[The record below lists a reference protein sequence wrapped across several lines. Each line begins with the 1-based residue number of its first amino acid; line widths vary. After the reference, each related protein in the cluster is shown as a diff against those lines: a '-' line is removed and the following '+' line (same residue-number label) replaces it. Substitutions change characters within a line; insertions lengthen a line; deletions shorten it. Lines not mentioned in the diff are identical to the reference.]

1 MNKLAFW
8 EGVAILVGTII
19 GAGVF
24 TLPYAASQSGLMV
37 ALFWLLFLG
46 LVVLYIH
53 LIFGEIILR
62 TPENFR
68 LPGYVGYYLGE
79 QAKKFLLIT
88 NFLTFGISLTIY
100 LLLAAR
106 FMAILISPY
115 QVPFQTLFL
124 VLWFLLSIVI
134 LFDSSVAS
142 RLNFYCSFGL
152 LALFLVLFFLLMPH
166 FQAANFNWTSHLSWN
181 WLLPYG
187 LFLYA
192 LVGFSAV
199 PEALKVARE
208 NNIKGSLFKKII
220 LIASLIPVLAYALFI
235 LGIVGVT
242 GSNTTIDAI
251 GGLVNILGPHII
263 ILGALLGFL
272 SVVTSYLVIG
282 TYLKH
287 SFIFDYR
294 WPRWLALA
302 LVVFGPLLVYLL
314 GLTDIVKWLSL
325 MGAVLTGFEAIMLL
339 FSLKE
344 AKKRNERPPE
354 YSIKLSQPLFIFLVV
369 VFVLGATFQIFFF
382 R

>member
-115 QVPFQTLFL
+115 QCLFRRSF
-124 VLWFLLSIVI
+124 WF
-134 LFDSSVAS
+134 
-142 RLNFYCSFGL
+142 C
-152 LALFLVLFFLLMPH
+152 
-166 FQAANFNWTSHLSWN
+166 
-181 WLLPYG
+181 
-187 LFLYA
+187 
-192 LVGFSAV
+192 GFC
-199 PEALKVARE
+199 
-208 NNIKGSLFKKII
+208 
-220 LIASLIPVLAYALFI
+220 
-235 LGIVGVT
+235 
-242 GSNTTIDAI
+242 
-251 GGLVNILGPHII
+251 
-263 ILGALLGFL
+263 
-272 SVVTSYLVIG
+272 
-282 TYLKH
+282 
-287 SFIFDYR
+287 
-294 WPRWLALA
+294 
-302 LVVFGPLLVYLL
+302 
-314 GLTDIVKWLSL
+314 
-325 MGAVLTGFEAIMLL
+325 
-339 FSLKE
+339 
-344 AKKRNERPPE
+344 
-354 YSIKLSQPLFIFLVV
+354 
-369 VFVLGATFQIFFF
+369 
-382 R
+382 